1 MELEPAGQHDSL
13 SPENFVPH
21 TAKQYC
27 RWSAEACAAELL
39 AEVFAFELHDPAH
52 LMQPGTHAL
61 ADAVAKCFSS
71 CRIVGSFAAAAGE
84 IASCHPR
91 RQVGEIRGDNGGPF
105 VVVARV
111 EDQA

>member
-52 LMQPGTHAL
+52 LVQPGTHAL
-61 ADAVAKCFSS
+61 ADAVAKSFSS

-84 IASCHPR
+84 IASYLSG
-91 RQVGEIRGDNGGPF
+91 RQVREVRGDNRRPR
-105 VVVARV
+105 VV
-111 EDQA
+111 